1 MKAKVTSQTL
11 RKKKEQ
17 DEPLVMVTAYDYP
30 AAKLAEEAGVD
41 LILVGDSVG
50 TTVLGYESTIPV
62 TLEDMLHHTKAVTR
76 AVERVL
82 VVTDLPFAVAHRT
95 PQEVIKAAARLM
107 QEGGCY
113 GVKIEGDQTMVSTI
127 DALTRAGIP
136 VMGHIGLTPQSVN
149 QLGGYRYQGKE
160 ENEAEQML
168 ETAREL
174 EEAGIFALVM
184 ECVPEELAE
193 LIAARLSIPVIGIG
207 SGRKCDGQVLV
218 YHDILQLGS
227 AFQPSFVK
235 SYASLGKATLQ
246 ALQAFTDDVRT
257 RRFPGEEHVTHLSP
271 QVLTSLLSK
280 SGGSI

>member
-1 MKAKVTSQTL
+1 MNAKVTSRTL

-17 DEPLVMVTAYDYP
+17 QEPLVMVTAYDYP

-50 TTVLGYESTIPV
+50 TTVLGYDSTIPV
-62 TLEDMLHHTKAVTR
+62 TLDDMLHHTKAVTR

-82 VVTDLPFAVAHRT
+82 VVTDLPFAVAHGT

-113 GVKIEGDQTMVSTI
+113 GVKIEGDQTMVPTI
-127 DALTRAGIP
+127 AALTRAGIP

-160 ENEAEQML
+160 EKEAEQML

-174 EEAGIFALVM
+174 EKAGIFALVM

-193 LIAARLSIPVIGIG
+193 LITSRLSIPVIGIG

-218 YHDILQLGS
+218 YHDMLQLGS

-235 SYASLGKATLQ
+235 SYASLGQATLQ

-257 RRFPGEEHVTHLSP
+257 RRFPEEKHVTHLSP
-271 QVLTSLLSK
+271 QVLASLQSR
-280 SGGSI
+280 SGSSI